1 MLVLKDAFYKWLT
14 KDSISDKEC
23 RQILEAIDGIC
34 KEITTDELQFI
45 HRIIEERCID
55 IGYALS
61 KYHFFSNIPKNARI
75 TNEYEVISISWENLA
90 VELPLIILGYT
101 GRKKTVLQ
109 KYNEFLFAVELPT
122 DILKARSQNYT
133 YTFNLIH
140 EQWFR
145 PGELEKELGVS
156 RRTIKRWKAERI
168 SQHKENQICENP
180 RNEKPIGPRFGKLGK
195 SDIYFKE
202 DVEAYINSLR

>member
-61 KYHFFSNIPKNARI
+61 KYHFFSNIQKNARI
-75 TNEYEVISISWENLA
+75 TNEYEVISISWKISL
-90 VELPLIILGYT
+90 L
-101 GRKKTVLQ
+101 
-109 KYNEFLFAVELPT
+109 
-122 DILKARSQNYT
+122 NY
-133 YTFNLIH
+133 L
-140 EQWFR
+140 
-145 PGELEKELGVS
+145 
-156 RRTIKRWKAERI
+156 
-168 SQHKENQICENP
+168 
-180 RNEKPIGPRFGKLGK
+180 
-195 SDIYFKE
+195 
-202 DVEAYINSLR
+202 